1 MPSIPRSCAGAA
13 LLILSLLAPG
23 AAAQTAAP
31 ALPHLALET
40 YPSKMR
46 EAVAGAYREAQAR
59 PTDAAA
65 AGSLAQLLHA
75 WELWGA
81 AHQAY
86 TRTAALAPRAFDWP
100 YLDACVLQ
108 RMARHADAV
117 TRLEDALAISPG
129 YLPARVRLAEA
140 LLETGQLDESKRL
153 FEGLVETPASEPQAL
168 FGLGRIAASEGRHEA
183 AVAYLTRALA
193 LFPEW
198 GAAQYSLALSLR
210 ALARRDEAQRA
221 LERHARF
228 GAQWPAIED
237 GVLARV
243 DALRDDAGARLRRGI
258 KIAGAGDAAG
268 AIAELEAALE
278 RDPSLAVAHE
288 GLVKLYGQ
296 AKDWPKAEAHYR
308 AAVALGFNLADL
320 HYDYGVLLGLQ
331 DKWDEA
337 AEAYRRALAVN
348 PQHALAHNNLGQ
360 VFERERRF
368 DAALESY
375 RRAIESQPTFRL
387 ARLNAGRALLALG
400 RPREAIVELE
410 KLDQPRDAESPRYLF
425 ALSVAHI
432 RAGNKDDGIRWATEA
447 KRLAAEYGQHEL
459 AASIEQQLGSL
470 K

>member
-1 MPSIPRSCAGAA
+1 
-13 LLILSLLAPG
+13 
-23 AAAQTAAP
+23 
-31 ALPHLALET
+31 
-40 YPSKMR
+40 
-46 EAVAGAYREAQAR
+46 
-59 PTDAAA
+59 
-65 AGSLAQLLHA
+65 
-75 WELWGA
+75 
-81 AHQAY
+81 
-86 TRTAALAPRAFDWP
+86 
-100 YLDACVLQ
+100 
-108 RMARHADAV
+108 
-117 TRLEDALAISPG
+117 
-129 YLPARVRLAEA
+129 VRLAEA
-140 LLETGQLDESKRL
+140 LLETGQLDRSKKL
-153 FEGLVETPASEPQAL
+153 FEGLVETPASQPQAL

-198 GAAQYSLALSLR
+198 GAAQYALALSLR

-221 LERHARF
+221 LERHTQF

-243 DALRDDAGARLRRGI
+243 EALRDDAGARLRRGL
-258 KIAGAGDAAG
+258 KLAGAGDAAG

-288 GLVKLYGQ
+288 GLIKLYGR
-296 AKDWPKAEAHYR
+296 AREWPKAEAHYR

-337 AEAYRRALAVN
+337 GDAYRRALAVN

-368 DAALESY
+368 DAALEAY
-375 RRAIESQPTFRL
+375 RRAIDSQPTFRL

-410 KLDQPRDAESPRYLF
+410 KLEQPRDAETPRYLF

-432 RAGNKDDGIRWATEA
+432 RAGDKDAAVRWATEA

-459 AASIEQQLGSL
+459 AASIDQQLGSI